1 MTTPKFDNYTI
12 DGEQVINCDKT
23 VDIPY
28 DYDGYIATPI
38 TALDKSFRYS
48 GLGMQLL
55 FAEVEG
61 GGINAYQLIT
71 YANPWVKRKEIYK
84 RLIWRT
90 IELGHIN

>member
-61 GGINAYQLIT
+61 GG
-71 YANPWVKRKEIYK
+71 
-84 RLIWRT
+84 
-90 IELGHIN
+90 